1 MIELERVNIRF
12 PGFHVQNINL
22 SIRSGEFF
30 MLLGPTGAGKTV
42 ILEAIAGLIPMTEGR
57 IIVNQR
63 DVTNLP
69 PEQRGIGIVYQDY
82 ALFPH
87 LSVWKNILYGLRY
100 HHRDEHESSAWIE
113 WLVEELGIQA
123 ILHRTPTNLSG
134 GEKQRV
140 ALARAL
146 AVHPSVL
153 LLDEPLSALDQNF
166 REGIRDLLKK
176 LHQDLQIT
184 FLMVTH
190 DFVEALF
197 LGERMAILH
206 HGQLEQVGTVAEV
219 FYQPKNPFVAEFVG
233 MKNVFPAKFYGQKA
247 VLQTLELQ
255 LPKLPPPNSQYIGI
269 RSEDIV
275 LNPENL
281 RAHDGNLLEGSIVEI
296 SHRGVY
302 YQVSVQVGESVFT
315 TFLPGST
322 VFAMQL
328 APARPVRLS
337 IKPTA
342 IHVF

>member
-1 MIELERVNIRF
+1 
-12 PGFHVQNINL
+12 
-22 SIRSGEFF
+22 
-30 MLLGPTGAGKTV
+30 
-42 ILEAIAGLIPMTEGR
+42 
-57 IIVNQR
+57 
-63 DVTNLP
+63 
-69 PEQRGIGIVYQDY
+69 
-82 ALFPH
+82 
-87 LSVWKNILYGLRY
+87 
-100 HHRDEHESSAWIE
+100 
-113 WLVEELGIQA
+113 
-123 ILHRTPTNLSG
+123 
-134 GEKQRV
+134 
-140 ALARAL
+140 
-146 AVHPSVL
+146 
-153 LLDEPLSALDQNF
+153 
-166 REGIRDLLKK
+166 
-176 LHQDLQIT
+176 
-184 FLMVTH
+184 
-190 DFVEALF
+190 
-197 LGERMAILH
+197 MAILH